1 MKKIYILTFLATF
14 SLNLFCQQDTK
25 IVRDS
30 TISYIWDT
38 ITNDWVESQRYVH
51 VYDVNGNQTERYS
64 YKCDSET
71 NDWIYSSKFL
81 SYWSEL
87 TTSISNN
94 IIDLNYIVYPNP
106 FRDYTT
112 IKLPYD
118 AHTQKIE
125 LIDIHG
131 RTVRSIDNVN
141 SNSVT
146 IHRQNLPSGFYFI
159 RIHSEDTYV
168 KKVIIR

>member
-1 MKKIYILTFLATF
+1 MGVPFTDRNFKVTKRIFFLFLLATF
-14 SLNLFCQQDTK
+14 SLNLFCQQDSV

-30 TISYIWDT
+30 T
-38 ITNDWVESQRYVH
+38 
-51 VYDVNGNQTERYS
+51 YS
-64 YKCDSET
+64 YYWDSGT
-71 NDWIYSSKFL
+71 NEWVYGSKEV

-87 TTSISNN
+87 TTSIPNS

-106 FRDYTT
+106 FTDYTT
-112 IKLPYD
+112 IKLSD
-118 AHTQKIE
+118 AVQTEKID

-146 IHRQNLPSGFYFI
+146 IHRDNLPSGIYFI
-159 RIHSEDTYV
+159 RIHSDDTYV
-168 KKVIIR
+168 QKVIIR